1 MGSFA
6 SRAALS
12 DHTAMAPSL
21 ADIEGMLSGGDR
33 RSLRGVEEAI
43 SLVLADTSA
52 FDSLFQCLFSD
63 DEVVRMRA
71 SDALEKIAR
80 DQPVR
85 FASYRRRLLTEIA
98 EIDQPSVQ
106 WHLAQIFAE
115 IELTPK
121 QRDLCDAA
129 LD

>member
-1 MGSFA
+1 
-6 SRAALS
+6 
-12 DHTAMAPSL
+12 
-21 ADIEGMLSGGDR
+21 
-33 RSLRGVEEAI
+33 
-43 SLVLADTSA
+43 
-52 FDSLFQCLFSD
+52 
-63 DEVVRMRA
+63 MRA

-121 QRDLCDAA
+121 QRDLAVSVLKRNLERYDDWIVINLTLEALAHFAHEDAGLRRELIPTLQRHQSDPRKA
-129 LD
+129 VAKRATNLLRDLRVRDNA